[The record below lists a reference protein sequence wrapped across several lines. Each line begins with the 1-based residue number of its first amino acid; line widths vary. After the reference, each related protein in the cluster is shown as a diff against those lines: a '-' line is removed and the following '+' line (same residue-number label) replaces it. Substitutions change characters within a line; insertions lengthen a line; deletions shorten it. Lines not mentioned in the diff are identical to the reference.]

1 MSQITLNVPDISCA
15 HCERAILG
23 ALQDRPGVNTV
34 QVSIP
39 DKTVNLDYDD
49 SRLSLQEVT
58 DILDEEGYTVASA
71 QTA

>member
-15 HCERAILG
+15 HCERAILN

-39 DKTVNLDYDD
+39 NKTVNLDYDD
-49 SRLSLQEVT
+49 GRLSLQEVT
-58 DILDEEGYTVASA
+58 DILDEEGYTVAGT

>member
-15 HCERAILG
+15 HCERTILN

-39 DKTVNLDYDD
+39 NKTVNLDYDD

-58 DILDEEGYTVASA
+58 DILDEEGYAVAST